1 MTPQFPKLN
10 ETRTGVGPSVFMA
23 RSLFAHE
30 LIEENKAEVLRFLA
44 ERPLHTVVMSGF
56 VRDNGIESWLNRGTF
71 YGCRDDLGHLEGVAL
86 IGHAMFIDARSNEAI
101 AVFASLAQDVGSTH
115 MIMGEQET
123 IQRFWNYYS
132 AGGQA
137 PRLFCREVL
146 FEQTSPFDT
155 FAPVPGLRLA
165 SLDDLS
171 LIVPVHAAL
180 AYDESGV
187 NPLDLDR
194 DGFRMRCARRVRKDR
209 VWVWVE
215 RGELIFKADV
225 ISDTPE
231 AIYLEGI
238 YVAPGERGK
247 DYGSR
252 CLAQIARSLLTR
264 TQAIVLLVNEE
275 HRAAQSFFQK
285 IGFVRRGL
293 YDTIFLHEKHNEA
306 QSTPTLTKQN
316 IPER

>member
-1 MTPQFPKLN
+1 
-10 ETRTGVGPSVFMA
+10 MA
-23 RSLFAHE
+23 GSLFAHE
-30 LIEENKAEVLRFLA
+30 LIEEDKAEVLRFLA

-71 YGCRDDLGHLEGVAL
+71 YGCRDDLGNLEGVAL
-86 IGHAMFIDARSNEAI
+86 IGHAMFIEARSNQAL
-101 AVFASLAQDVGSTH
+101 AVFAGLAQDVRSTH

-123 IQRFWNYYS
+123 IECFWNYYS
-132 AGGQA
+132 SDGQA

-146 FEQTSPFDT
+146 FAQTSPVDT
-155 FAPVPGLRLA
+155 FAPVRGLRPA
-165 SLDDLS
+165 NLDDLS
-171 LIVPVHAAL
+171 LIVPVHAAM
-180 AYDESGV
+180 AYEESGV
-187 NPLDLDR
+187 NPLDVDR
-194 DGFRMRCARRVRKDR
+194 DGFRMRCARRVRKER

-225 ISDTPE
+225 ISETPE

-238 YVAPGERGK
+238 YVAPSERGK

-252 CLAQIARSLLTR
+252 CLSQIVRSLLTR
-264 TQAIVLLVNEE
+264 TRAIVLLVNEE

-293 YDTIFLHEKHNEA
+293 YDSIFLHEKNHE
-306 QSTPTLTKQN
+306 
-316 IPER
+316 

>member
-1 MTPQFPKLN
+1 MTQFPKLN
-10 ETRTGVGPSVFMA
+10 EPRTGVGPSLCMA

-71 YGCRDDLGHLEGVAL
+71 YGCRDDLGNLEGVAL
-86 IGHAMFIDARSNEAI
+86 IGHAMFLDARTDDALG
-101 AVFASLAQDVGSTH
+101 VFARLAQDVRSTH

-137 PRLFCREVL
+137 PRLSCREVL
-146 FEQTSPFDT
+146 FEQTSSVEP
-155 FAPVPGLRLA
+155 FAPVPNLGPA

-171 LIVPVHAAL
+171 LIVPVHAAM
-180 AYDESGV
+180 AYQESGV
-187 NPLDLDR
+187 NPLDADP
-194 DGFRMRCARRVRKDR
+194 DGFRMRYARRIRQER

-215 RGELIFKADV
+215 GGQLIFKADV
-225 ISDTPE
+225 ISDTPD

-238 YVAPGERGK
+238 YVNPNERGK
-247 DYGSR
+247 GYGSR
-252 CLAQIARSLLTR
+252 CMSQLVRSLLKR
-264 TQAIVLLVNEE
+264 TKAIVLLVNEE
-275 HRAAQSFFQK
+275 HQVAQSFFQG
-285 IGFVRRGL
+285 IGFTRRGL
-293 YDTIFLHEKHNEA
+293 YETIFLREQTNEY
-306 QSTPTLTKQN
+306 
-316 IPER
+316 

>member
-10 ETRTGVGPSVFMA
+10 EPRPGVGPSLCMA

-71 YGCRDDLGHLEGVAL
+71 YGCRDDLGNLEGVAL
-86 IGHAMFIDARSNEAI
+86 IGHAMFIDARSGEALG
-101 AVFASLAQDVGSTH
+101 VFARLAQDVRSTH

-137 PRLFCREVL
+137 PRLSCREVL
-146 FEQTSPFDT
+146 FEQTSSVEP
-155 FAPVPGLRLA
+155 FAPVPNLGPA

-171 LIVPVHAAL
+171 LIVPVHAAM
-180 AYDESGV
+180 AYEESGV
-187 NPLDLDR
+187 NPLNADP
-194 DGFRMRCARRVRKDR
+194 DGFRMRCARRIRQER
-209 VWVWVE
+209 AWVWVE
-215 RGELIFKADV
+215 SGQLIFKADV
-225 ISDTPE
+225 ISDTPD

-238 YVAPGERGK
+238 YVNPNERGK
-247 DYGSR
+247 GYGSR
-252 CLAQIARSLLTR
+252 CMSQLVRSLLKR
-264 TQAIVLLVNEE
+264 TKAIVLLVNEE
-275 HRAAQSFFQK
+275 HQVAQSFFQG
-285 IGFVRRGL
+285 IGFTRRGL
-293 YDTIFLHEKHNEA
+293 YETIFLREQTNEY
-306 QSTPTLTKQN
+306 
-316 IPER
+316 

>member
-10 ETRTGVGPSVFMA
+10 EPRAGVGPSLCMA

-71 YGCRDDLGHLEGVAL
+71 YGCRDDLGNLEGVAL
-86 IGHAMFIDARSNEAI
+86 IGHAMFIDARSGEALG
-101 AVFASLAQDVGSTH
+101 VFARLAQDVRSTH

-137 PRLFCREVL
+137 PRLSCREVL
-146 FEQTSPFDT
+146 FEQTSSVEP
-155 FAPVPGLRLA
+155 FAPVPNLGPA

-171 LIVPVHAAL
+171 LIVPVHAAM
-180 AYDESGV
+180 AYEESGV
-187 NPLDLDR
+187 NPLNADP
-194 DGFRMRCARRVRKDR
+194 DGFRMRCARRIRQER
-209 VWVWVE
+209 AWVWVE
-215 RGELIFKADV
+215 NGQLIFKADV
-225 ISDTPE
+225 ISDTPD

-238 YVAPGERGK
+238 YVNPNERGK
-247 DYGSR
+247 GYGSR
-252 CLAQIARSLLTR
+252 CMSQLVRSLLKR
-264 TQAIVLLVNEE
+264 TKAIVLLVNEE
-275 HRAAQSFFQK
+275 HQVAQSFFQG
-285 IGFVRRGL
+285 IGFTRRGL
-293 YDTIFLHEKHNEA
+293 YETIFLREQTNEY
-306 QSTPTLTKQN
+306 
-316 IPER
+316 

>member
-10 ETRTGVGPSVFMA
+10 EPRAGVGPSLCMA

-71 YGCRDDLGHLEGVAL
+71 YGCRDDLGNLEGVAL
-86 IGHAMFIDARSNEAI
+86 IGHAMFIDARSGEALG
-101 AVFASLAQDVGSTH
+101 VFARLAQDVRSTH

-137 PRLFCREVL
+137 PRLSCREVL
-146 FEQTSPFDT
+146 FEQTSSVEP
-155 FAPVPGLRLA
+155 FAPVPDLRPA

-171 LIVPVHAAL
+171 LIVPVHAAM
-180 AYDESGV
+180 AYEESGV
-187 NPLDLDR
+187 NPLNADP
-194 DGFRMRCARRVRKDR
+194 DGFRMRCARRIRQER
-209 VWVWVE
+209 AWVWVE
-215 RGELIFKADV
+215 SGQLIFKADV
-225 ISDTPE
+225 ISDTPD

-238 YVAPGERGK
+238 YVNPNERGK
-247 DYGSR
+247 GYGSR
-252 CLAQIARSLLTR
+252 CMSQLVRSLLKR
-264 TQAIVLLVNEE
+264 TKAIVLLVNEE
-275 HRAAQSFFQK
+275 HQVAQSFFQG
-285 IGFVRRGL
+285 IGFTRRGL
-293 YDTIFLHEKHNEA
+293 YETIFLREQTNEY
-306 QSTPTLTKQN
+306 
-316 IPER
+316 

>member
-10 ETRTGVGPSVFMA
+10 EPRTGVGPSLCTA

-71 YGCRDDLGHLEGVAL
+71 YGCRDDLGNLEGVAL
-86 IGHAMFIDARSNEAI
+86 IGHAMFIDARSGEALG
-101 AVFASLAQDVGSTH
+101 VFARLAQDVRSTH

-137 PRLFCREVL
+137 PRLSCREVL
-146 FEQTSPFDT
+146 FEQTSSVEP
-155 FAPVPGLRLA
+155 FAPVPNLGPA

-171 LIVPVHAAL
+171 LIVPVHAAM
-180 AYDESGV
+180 AYEESGV
-187 NPLDLDR
+187 NPLNADP
-194 DGFRMRCARRVRKDR
+194 DGFRMRCARRIRQER
-209 VWVWVE
+209 AWVWVE
-215 RGELIFKADV
+215 SGQLIFKADV
-225 ISDTPE
+225 ISDTPD

-238 YVAPGERGK
+238 YVNPNERGK
-247 DYGSR
+247 GYGSR
-252 CLAQIARSLLTR
+252 CMSQLVRSLLKR
-264 TQAIVLLVNEE
+264 TKAIVLLVNEE
-275 HRAAQSFFQK
+275 HQAAQSFFQR
-285 IGFVRRGL
+285 IGFTRRGL
-293 YDTIFLHEKHNEA
+293 YETIFLRE
-306 QSTPTLTKQN
+306 QN
-316 IPER
+316 

>member
-10 ETRTGVGPSVFMA
+10 EPRMGVGASVFMA

-30 LIEENKAEVLRFLA
+30 LIEEDKAEVLRFLA

-56 VRDNGIESWLNRGTF
+56 VRDNGIENWLNRGTF
-71 YGCRDDLGHLEGVAL
+71 YGCRDDLGKLEGVAL
-86 IGHAMFIDARSNEAI
+86 IGHAMFMEARNDEAI
-101 AVFASLAQDVGSTH
+101 AVFASLAQDVRSTH

-132 AGGQA
+132 TGGQA

-146 FEQTSPFDT
+146 FEQTSTFDT
-155 FAPVPGLRLA
+155 FAPVSGLRPA

-171 LIVPVHAAL
+171 LIVPVHAAM
-180 AYDESGV
+180 AYEESGI
-187 NPLDLDR
+187 NPLDVDG
-194 DGFRMRCARRVRKDR
+194 DGFRMRCARRVRKER

-215 RGELIFKADV
+215 RGELIFKADI

-247 DYGSR
+247 GYGSR
-252 CLAQIARSLLTR
+252 CLSQIARSLLTR

-285 IGFVRRGL
+285 IGFIRRGL
-293 YDTIFLHEKHNEA
+293 YDSIFLNDKNK
-306 QSTPTLTKQN
+306 QPQPKLPPTKQN

>member
-10 ETRTGVGPSVFMA
+10 EPRTGAGPSLCTA

-44 ERPLHTVVMSGF
+44 ERPLHTVVMNGF

-71 YGCRDDLGHLEGVAL
+71 YGCRDDLGNLEGVAL
-86 IGHAMFIDARSNEAI
+86 IGHAMFIEARNDEAI
-101 AVFASLAQDVGSTH
+101 AVFAGLAQDVRSTH

-123 IQRFWNYYS
+123 IQCFWNYYS
-132 AGGQA
+132 ACGQA

-146 FEQTSPFDT
+146 FEQTSPVDT
-155 FAPVPGLRLA
+155 FVPVPGLRPA
-165 SLDDLS
+165 NLDDLS
-171 LIVPVHAAL
+171 LIVPVHAAM
-180 AYDESGV
+180 AYEESGV
-187 NPLDLDR
+187 NPLDADG
-194 DGFRMRCARRVRKDR
+194 DGFRMRCARRVRKER

-238 YVAPGERGK
+238 YVAPSERGK

-252 CLAQIARSLLTR
+252 CMSQIARSLLTR

-285 IGFVRRGL
+285 IGFIRRGL
-293 YDTIFLHEKHNEA
+293 YDSIFLREKNNEY
-306 QSTPTLTKQN
+306 QPTLPPRNTHLRKV
-316 IPER
+316 

>member
-10 ETRTGVGPSVFMA
+10 EPRAGVGPSLCMA

-71 YGCRDDLGHLEGVAL
+71 YGCRDDLGNLEGVAL
-86 IGHAMFIDARSNEAI
+86 IGHAMFIDARSGEALG
-101 AVFASLAQDVGSTH
+101 VFARLAQDVRSTH

-137 PRLFCREVL
+137 PRLSCREVL
-146 FEQTSPFDT
+146 FEQTSSVEP
-155 FAPVPGLRLA
+155 FAPVPNLGPA

-171 LIVPVHAAL
+171 LIVPVHAAM
-180 AYDESGV
+180 AYEESGV
-187 NPLDLDR
+187 NPLNADP
-194 DGFRMRCARRVRKDR
+194 DGFRMRCARRIRQER
-209 VWVWVE
+209 AWVWVE
-215 RGELIFKADV
+215 SGQLIFKADV
-225 ISDTPE
+225 ISDTPD

-238 YVAPGERGK
+238 YVNPNERGK
-247 DYGSR
+247 GYGSR
-252 CLAQIARSLLTR
+252 CMSQLVRSLLKR
-264 TQAIVLLVNEE
+264 TKAIVLLVNEE
-275 HRAAQSFFQK
+275 HQVAQSFFQG
-285 IGFVRRGL
+285 IGFTRRGL
-293 YDTIFLHEKHNEA
+293 YETIFLREQTNEY
-306 QSTPTLTKQN
+306 
-316 IPER
+316 